1 MSKEFLAD
9 KLGIMIRGL
18 VYWVVFGA
26 ARARWG
32 WEEVE
37 WWDGKEEGNLLGVVM
52 AGLDSSGVVEAVWVV
67 VASLVAASAR

>member
-1 MSKEFLAD
+1 MSKEFLED

-37 WWDGKEEGNLLGVVM
+37 WWDGKE
-52 AGLDSSGVVEAVWVV
+52 
-67 VASLVAASAR
+67 